1 MRKVIESTLMSI
13 DGVIGDPQVWAS
25 EYFGTEAEQAA
36 LEQLLDSDAMLMGRR
51 TYEMFA
57 AMSLTATGG
66 YADRMNS
73 IRKYVFSSTLEKADW
88 NNTTIISGDPATAV
102 AGLKQHDGQP
112 LVMYG
117 HGPLGQTL
125 LGHQLLDELPCV
137 REAGATPRSR
147 GTRKPRSAPPRT
159 QPPAQGVLLPPA
171 RPGPA
176 CAAPPALEPER
187 PHRGGRLTPAIGM
200 RRWVVAMGA
209 WGGGR

>member
-1 MRKVIESTLMSI
+1 MRKVIESTLVSI
-13 DGVIGDPQVWAS
+13 DGVIGDPSAWAS
-25 EYFGTEAEQAA
+25 EYFGTAAEQAA

-57 AMSLTATGG
+57 AMSLTATGD

-102 AGLKQHDGQP
+102 SELKQDDGQP

-125 LGHQLLDELPCV
+125 LEHRLLDELHFMIHPV
-137 REAGATPRSR
+137 FVGGGTLLFREIDKTPLRLAGTK
-147 GTRKPRSAPPRT
+147 TLDT
-159 QPPAQGVLLPPA
+159 GVVVLTYQPA
-171 RPGPA
+171 RS
-176 CAAPPALEPER
+176 
-187 PHRGGRLTPAIGM
+187 
-200 RRWVVAMGA
+200 
-209 WGGGR
+209 

>member
-36 LEQLLDSDAMLMGRR
+36 LEHLLDSDAMLMGRR

-125 LGHQLLDELPCV
+125 LEHQLLDELHFMIHPRLRRRWNAAV
-137 REAGATPRSR
+137 PGDRQDTLEARRDKDPRHR
-147 GTRKPRSAPPRT
+147 GRRPH
-159 QPPAQGVLLPPA
+159 LPA
-171 RPGPA
+171 RA
-176 CAAPPALEPER
+176 ELIRAIRRRARTRAA
-187 PHRGGRLTPAIGM
+187 GG
-200 RRWVVAMGA
+200 
-209 WGGGR
+209 

>member
-102 AGLKQHDGQP
+102 AELKQHDGQP

-125 LGHQLLDELPCV
+125 LEHQLLDELHFMIHPV
-137 REAGATPRSR
+137 FVGGGTLLFRETGKTPLRLAGTK
-147 GTRKPRSAPPRT
+147 TLDT
-159 QPPAQGVLLPPA
+159 GVVVLTYQPA
-171 RPGPA
+171 RS
-176 CAAPPALEPER
+176 
-187 PHRGGRLTPAIGM
+187 
-200 RRWVVAMGA
+200 
-209 WGGGR
+209 